1 MSYTCIYAGTE
12 FQAVFLSTTEPV
24 DSVGNTTNPT
34 KSPCDPYV
42 FNTALT
48 RSKSL
53 VVAVGSPVALL
64 RIEEHMVKKYGRKAQ
79 CWSSYMKLCLEKGTF
94 IIPSEIE
101 PSERIRKDFKSVLI
115 SELSVSDAKEVAT
128 KLTAVTNV
136 SSASEQDIAGDHS
149 NANAATSYASAV
161 LTQPMLPRNGSLGKG
176 RKSRKKSRNRN
187 LPSME
192 TSPINTPPVPS
203 NDMALADSSSLGKSK
218 KSRKKS
224 RKSKN
229 QNLPGMKT
237 SPPVP
242 SKDIALAD
250 SSSLGSR
257 NQNGMS
263 GHQGMKTTLNP
274 APASPASP
282 VDTTFSS
289 SQDHRRH
296 VESSERSPGKNIS

>member
-1 MSYTCIYAGTE
+1 MHPCIYAGTE

-34 KSPCDPYV
+34 KSLCDPYV

-101 PSERIRKDFKSVLI
+101 PSERIREDFKSVLI
-115 SELSVSDAKEVAT
+115 SKLSVSNAT
-128 KLTAVTNV
+128 ALTNV
-136 SSASEQDIAGDHS
+136 SSASEQEIAGHQI
-149 NANAATSYASAV
+149 NASAATSYASAV

-176 RKSRKKSRNRN
+176 RKSRKKSRKSNI
-187 LPSME
+187 LLME
-192 TSPINTPPVPS
+192 TSLIRTPPVPS
-203 NDMALADSSSLGKSK
+203 NDMALADSSSLGKRK
-218 KSRKKS
+218 KSGKKS

-237 SPPVP
+237 SPPVS

-257 NQNGMS
+257 NQHGMS

-282 VDTTFSS
+282 MDTTSSS
-289 SQDHRRH
+289 SQEQAEIRL
-296 VESSERSPGKNIS
+296 PGKN